1 MAHISEILG
10 KFKKDREV
18 QDIKKRPPHEHAAT
32 VDLIQEAGLVKGNY
46 NYKYWLGKVH
56 SAGVDYNEMI
66 GILKEIRTMDPKYN
80 KGGRLTNVLTT
91 RAKALKKNKY
101 EY

>member
-1 MAHISEILG
+1 MPHISEILG
-10 KFKKDREV
+10 KRFEKPTEKSNKKP
-18 QDIKKRPPHEHAAT
+18 PPHQHAAT
-32 VDLIQEAGLVKGNY
+32 VDLIEAAGLLSKKY

-66 GILKEIRTMDPKYN
+66 GILKEIQKMDPKYS

-91 RAKALKKNKY
+91 RAKALKTKK
-101 EY
+101 

>member
-10 KFKKDREV
+10 KFKKEREV
-18 QDIKKRPPHEHAAT
+18 EETKKRPPHEHAAT
-32 VDLIQEAGLVKGNY
+32 VDLIQAMGLVKGKY

-66 GILKEIRTMDPKYN
+66 GILKEIRNMDPKYN

-91 RAKALKKNKY
+91 RAKARKTKK
-101 EY
+101 